1 MKTITICFTYEQL
14 EYIFNFGQHFKF
26 DKNQFGWMQN
36 MAQVFIS
43 PFENC
48 PPETTGLTVFTGNM
62 YEFCVHEMKG
72 VMEREIVYLIQ
83 EMQQIALCGQL
94 DKDYPS
100 HADSFDSLCICSSI
114 IKQIKEALRQCE

>member
-1 MKTITICFTYEQL
+1 MKTITIRFTYEQL

-36 MAQVFIS
+36 IAQVFIQ
-43 PFENC
+43 PYENC
-48 PPETTGLTVFTGNM
+48 SPETTGLTVFTGNM

-72 VMEREIVYLIQ
+72 VMEREIVYLLQ
-83 EMQQIALCGQL
+83 EMQQLALWGQI
-94 DKDYPS
+94 DKDY
-100 HADSFDSLCICSSI
+100 HGHFDALCIWSSI